1 MSTIALDLIACP
13 TDIDL
18 AAEERR
24 RAAAAT
30 KRPLLRPRVLVV
42 EDDEDVATALSIML
56 RSVYDVSV
64 RETARDFLCSYE
76 VERPDVLLVDYEL
89 PDMNGIRTLQTLR
102 RYHGGYTPAV
112 MVSAY
117 ATRQHASLTAGFD
130 YFVSKPFQ
138 RLELVWALEAAMA
151 KP

>member
-13 TDIDL
+13 SEVDAI
-18 AAEERR
+18 AEQHRR
-24 RAAAAT
+24 SGTVAR
-30 KRPLLRPRVLVV
+30 RPVLRPRVLVV
-42 EDDEDVATALSIML
+42 EDDEDVATALAVML
-56 RSVYDVSV
+56 RTVYDVSV

-117 ATRQHASLTAGFD
+117 ATRQQASLQAGFD
-130 YFVSKPFQ
+130 YFVTKPFQ

>member
-13 TDIDL
+13 TDL
-18 AAEERR
+18 ETLTEQRRNATVAARR
-24 RAAAAT
+24 
-30 KRPLLRPRVLVV
+30 PVLRPRVLVV
-42 EDDEDVATALSIML
+42 EDDEDVATALAVML

-117 ATRQHASLTAGFD
+117 ATRQQASLSAGFE
-130 YFVSKPFQ
+130 YFVTKPFQ

>member
-1 MSTIALDLIACP
+1 MSTIALDMIALP
-13 TDIDL
+13 ADL
-18 AAEERR
+18 DALTEQRKSSPAVTRR
-24 RAAAAT
+24 
-30 KRPLLRPRVLVV
+30 PVLRPRVLIV
-42 EDDEDVATALSIML
+42 EDDEDVATALAIML

-102 RYHGGYTPAV
+102 KYHGSYTPAV

-117 ATRQHASLTAGFD
+117 ATRQQASLSAGFE
-130 YFVSKPFQ
+130 YFVTKPFQ

>member
-1 MSTIALDLIACP
+1 MSTIALDMIALP
-13 TDIDL
+13 TDLDAL
-18 AAEERR
+18 ADQRKSSPAPTRR
-24 RAAAAT
+24 
-30 KRPLLRPRVLVV
+30 PVLRPRVLIV
-42 EDDEDVATALSIML
+42 EDDEDVATALAVML

-89 PDMNGIRTLQTLR
+89 PDMNGIRTLQTPR
-102 RYHGGYTPAV
+102 KYHGSYTPAV

-117 ATRQHASLTAGFD
+117 ATRQQASLSAGFE
-130 YFVSKPFQ
+130 YFVTKPFQ